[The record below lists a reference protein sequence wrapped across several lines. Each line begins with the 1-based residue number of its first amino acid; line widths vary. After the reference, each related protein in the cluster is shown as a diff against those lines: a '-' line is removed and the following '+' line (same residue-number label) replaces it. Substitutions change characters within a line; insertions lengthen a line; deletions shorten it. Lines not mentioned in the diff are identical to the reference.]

1 MKGIVAH
8 AVRLPAYS
16 VSRDEIARAWQTSSP
31 GGQKRCV
38 RFDEDS
44 LTLAATAAQDCLSS
58 LGSSSVGGLLFASTT
73 APHLERLNASLIAA
87 VCDFPETC
95 VTMDFASSLRSATS
109 GLQTALSLIEGRQGE
124 SLFVCAAD
132 TREAEPN
139 SGEEM
144 LFGDAGAAVA
154 VGNQNVIAELVSA
167 ATVYDDFLDTVR
179 RDRDEFITSFASKF
193 STDRGYLA
201 PMQSA
206 IQSALK
212 QGSLTA
218 QQVSKAA
225 LTSPDKRSHLQLAKK
240 LGLAENQVQDILF
253 NDVGLT
259 GAAMPLV
266 LLSVALESAQSGDI
280 ILVAAYGNGA
290 DALVFR
296 VTDSIR
302 KYKSSVAISRQAAR
316 VLYASYTQYRKARD
330 YFRHADNGLEISNV
344 LYAKEEHQNIRL
356 HGSECSH
363 CGTRQFPVTQVCV
376 SCKRADQLR
385 EVALGRT
392 GTVFTFAQDELY
404 PSPFPPTLMAV
415 VDLNGGGR
423 IYCELVDCSPS
434 DVRIGMPVDLMFR
447 KIKEGGGLYHYYW
460 KCCPGRGL

>member
-1 MKGIVAH
+1 MKGIVGH

-16 VSRDEIARAWQTSSP
+16 ISRDEIARAWQASSP
-31 GGQKRCV
+31 GGQKRCI

-58 LGSSSVGGLLFASTT
+58 LGGSPVGGLLFASTT
-73 APHLERLNASLIAA
+73 APHLERSNSSLIAA
-87 VCDFPETC
+87 VCDLYESSITLDC
-95 VTMDFASSLRSATS
+95 ASSLRGGTSA
-109 GLQTALSLIEGRQGE
+109 LQVALSLIDGRQSE
-124 SLFVCAAD
+124 SLIVCTGE
-132 TREAEPN
+132 TREAEPG

-144 LFGDAGAAVA
+144 LFGDAGAAIA
-154 VGNQNVIAELVSA
+154 VGNQNVIAEFVSA

-179 RDRDEFITSFASKF
+179 RDRDAFITSFASKF
-193 STDRGYLA
+193 STDRGYIV

-206 IQSALK
+206 IQTALK
-212 QGSLTA
+212 RAGLTA
-218 QQVSKAA
+218 QEISKAG
-225 LTSPDKRSHLQLAKK
+225 LSSPDKRSNLQLAKK
-240 LGLAENQVQDILF
+240 LGFTENQVQDIQF

-259 GAAMPLV
+259 GTAMPLV
-266 LLSVALESAQSGDI
+266 LLSAALESTQPGEI

-290 DALVFR
+290 DALLFR
-296 VTDSIR
+296 VTDNVR
-302 KYKSSVAISRQAAR
+302 NYKTSVAIANQAAR
-316 VLYASYTQYRKARD
+316 VPYASYTQYRKARQ

-356 HGSECSH
+356 RGSECSH
-363 CGTRQFPVTQVCV
+363 CGTRQYPSTQVCV
-376 SCKRADQLR
+376 SCRHADQLR
-385 EVALGRT
+385 EAALARSGK
-392 GTVFTFAQDELY
+392 VFTFAQDELY
-404 PSPFPPTLMAV
+404 PSPFPPTLMVV

-460 KCCPGRGL
+460 KCCPGRNL

>member
-1 MKGIVAH
+1 
-8 AVRLPAYS
+8 
-16 VSRDEIARAWQTSSP
+16 
-31 GGQKRCV
+31 
-38 RFDEDS
+38 
-44 LTLAATAAQDCLSS
+44 
-58 LGSSSVGGLLFASTT
+58 
-73 APHLERLNASLIAA
+73 
-87 VCDFPETC
+87 
-95 VTMDFASSLRSATS
+95 MDFASALRSATS
-109 GLQTALSLIEGRQGE
+109 GLQTAFSLIDGRQGK
-124 SLFVCAAD
+124 SVVVCAGD

-154 VGNQNVIAELVSA
+154 VGDHNVIAELVST

-179 RDRDEFITSFASKF
+179 RDRDDFITSFASKF
-193 STDRGYLA
+193 STDRGYLV

-206 IQSALK
+206 IQSAL
-212 QGSLTA
+212 QQADLTA
-218 QQVSKAA
+218 EQLSKAA

-240 LGLAENQVQDILF
+240 LGLAEKQIQDILF

-266 LLSVALESAQSGDI
+266 LLSAALESALPGEM
-280 ILVAAYGNGA
+280 ILVAAHGSGA

-296 VTDSIR
+296 VTEHIR
-302 KYKSSVAISRQAAR
+302 KYKVGTPLARQAAT
-316 VLYASYTQYRKARD
+316 VPYASYTRYRKARD

-344 LYAKEEHQNIRL
+344 FYAKEEHQNIRL

-376 SCKRADQLR
+376 SCKRGDQLR
-385 EVALGRT
+385 QVALARS

-423 IYCELVDCSPS
+423 IYCEVADCLPA
-434 DVRIGMPVDLMFR
+434 DVHIGMPVELMFR

-460 KCCPGRGL
+460 KCCPRRGL